1 MAKTIEEMAIDYG
14 HKHMGCCDI
23 EDFEAGA
30 NAVLSEIEQ
39 AIKDCDVDGSP
50 YVAVLDKIKELKGK

>member
-1 MAKTIEEMAIDYG
+1 MTKTIEEMAVAYG

-39 AIKDCDVDGSP
+39 VIRGCDVDGSP
-50 YVAVLDKIKELKGK
+50 YVAVLDRIKQLKKK

>member
-1 MAKTIEEMAIDYG
+1 MTKTIEEMAVAYG

-30 NAVLSEIEQ
+30 NAVLEVMEDLLNELYNSYDYDI
-39 AIKDCDVDGSP
+39 V
-50 YVAVLDKIKELKGK
+50 VRKIKELKG